1 MSKLN
6 ESSACNG
13 ALYNQMSSSGLT
25 GVVTIEGTI
34 GAGKST
40 LKNRIEEM
48 VAAGELGSS
57 KQPGMLPPQAIVF
70 VDEPVSVW
78 DQFTDEDGV
87 PILKRFYENPSQW
100 AFSFQMMA
108 YISRLAAFENARKA
122 HPQAL
127 LVSERSLEA
136 DRRVFAQMLCDSGD
150 INTIDF
156 AIYTHWFDH
165 FASQFKPDLIIYLRT
180 PPEEAQMRV
189 VNRARNGESPI
200 DIAYLQRLEK
210 YTDAWLTAEDSR
222 NSCVVL
228 QAFNEDGTAQDV
240 DVLARS
246 ALVYINAA
254 ARDYN
259 SPVIVQ
265 RTCQLSKRQ
274 LELRTEIEVATQE
287 LEHLRSQLSAIDAE
301 IDKASNRAANR
312 LTGPAWEIDA
322 AGGGTFNYG

>member
-6 ESSACNG
+6 ESSACKG

-57 KQPGMLPPQAIVF
+57 EQPPQAIVF

-180 PPEEAQMRV
+180 PPEEAQMRI
-189 VNRARNGESPI
+189 VNRARDGESPI

-210 YTDAWLTAEDSR
+210 YTDAWLCRKTYGK
-222 NSCVVL
+222 NLCVVMEAL
-228 QAFNEDGTAQDV
+228 NEDGTARDV
-240 DVLARS
+240 DELARL
-246 ALVYINAA
+246 ALVYIDAA

-259 SPVIVQ
+259 TPVIVQ
-265 RTCQLSKRQ
+265 RTCQLSQRQ
-274 LELRTEIEVATQE
+274 LELRTEIEVATKE

-301 IDKASNRAANR
+301 IDQASNRAANR

>member
-6 ESSACNG
+6 EDHIGGVAS
-13 ALYNQMSSSGLT
+13 YNQMSFRLT

-40 LKNRIEEM
+40 LKTRIEEM
-48 VAAGELGSS
+48 VAAEDLGSFA
-57 KQPGMLPPQAIVF
+57 QPVRLPREIIF

-78 DQFTDEDGV
+78 DRFTDDNGV
-87 PILKRFYENPSQW
+87 PILKRFYEDPRQW

-108 YISRLAAFENARKA
+108 YISRLAAFEQARKA
-122 HPQAL
+122 HPRAL

-136 DRRVFAQMLCDSGD
+136 DRHVFAKMLHDSGD

-165 FASQFKPDLIIYLRT
+165 FASCFKPDVMIYLRT
-180 PPEEAQMRV
+180 PADEAQRRV
-189 VNRARNGESPI
+189 VRRARDGESPI
-200 DIAYLQRLEK
+200 DIAYLRRLEK
-210 YTDAWLTAEDSR
+210 YTDAWLTSSSPP

-228 QAFNEDGTAQDV
+228 PAFNEDGTAQDV

-265 RTCQLSKRQ
+265 RTYQRQ
-274 LELRTEIEVATQE
+274 LELRTEIEVATHEFEQ
-287 LEHLRSQLSAIDAE
+287 LRSQLSAIDAE
-301 IDKASNRAANR
+301 IDKSSYRASNR

-322 AGGGTFNYG
+322 AGGGVV